1 MGNIFVVG
9 FATPELSRRV
19 VEFAVA
25 RAKLAGA
32 SVHLVHVVEWSPYSF
47 MTAEQLANQHAVRDQ
62 QVAQGQ
68 KVLDEFRAG
77 FADSGVAIT
86 GEVLFGHV
94 AEVLCDAAAEQ
105 KACQI
110 FVGRSGGSPLAKRII
125 GSASLT
131 LAQASPLPVTIVP

>member
-1 MGNIFVVG
+1 MNNTFVVG

-19 VEFAVA
+19 VEFAVD

-32 SVHLVHVVEWSPYSF
+32 SVHLVHVVEWSPYTF
-47 MTAEQLANQHAVRDQ
+47 LTAEQLANQHASREQ
-62 QVAQGQ
+62 HMAQGQ
-68 KVLDEFRAG
+68 KVLDETRDSLSA
-77 FADSGVAIT
+77 SGVAIT
-86 GEVLFGHV
+86 GEVTFGHV
-94 AEVLCDAAAEQ
+94 AEALCDVAAEK

-131 LAQASPLPVTIVP
+131 LVQASPLPVTIVP